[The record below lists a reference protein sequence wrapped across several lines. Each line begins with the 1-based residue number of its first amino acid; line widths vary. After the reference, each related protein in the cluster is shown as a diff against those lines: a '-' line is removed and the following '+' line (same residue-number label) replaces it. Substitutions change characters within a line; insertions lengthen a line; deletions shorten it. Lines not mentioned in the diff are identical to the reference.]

1 MSEVKNWATLTKT
14 SVTSSHYL
22 PVTGKVKFQLQSL
35 FPSVATAGVGSESLF
50 SSITNKNQLNFK
62 GIKSGDT
69 DLLTVTTAS
78 DNIVLTALEAGIDL
92 SKCDNSTSNFIST
105 VALAS
110 DVSGILSVVNGGTG
124 LSTIPK
130 GSLLY
135 GSATGTI
142 AATSPMATNG
152 QLLIGNATNG
162 YPSIATL
169 TAGTNMTVT
178 NTAGGIT
185 LASAFAT
192 AAANIDMSTYN
203 INLDA
208 AAGDSYLSGDGTSK
222 GATVDAN
229 GRVILKNTTSAGILS
244 TTSQLSLQGNHS
256 SAIEIGNTNDYKS
269 TYHIS
274 VRDAASAVVGGA
286 LSLISG
292 TGGTNSNGGAIY
304 ITPGAGAGSGN
315 GGTTAIYGGP
325 GGASGAGGDVRIS
338 TYAGS
343 GAGALTSALAITN
356 DQNIEI
362 PNGYLRFSEAPQT
375 LTGAG
380 AISVTTA
387 ITWIVTTGTNT
398 LSLAD
403 GVEGQTKYIVMKT
416 DAGAGT
422 LSTITSPANYS
433 QIEFNDPGDSVNLL
447 FTNAAWYIVGQY
459 GVTIT

>member
-35 FPSVATAGVGSESLF
+35 FPSVTSAGVGSESLF

-124 LSTIPK
+124 LSTITK

-162 YPSIATL
+162 YPSVATL
-169 TAGTNMTVT
+169 TAGTNMTIT
-178 NTAGGIT
+178 NAAGSIT
-185 LASAFAT
+185 LASTFAT

-208 AAGDSYLSGDGTSK
+208 AAGQSWLSGDGTDE
-222 GATVDAN
+222 GVTVDAN
-229 GRVILKNTTSAGILS
+229 GRVIIQDGTHATDSS
-244 TTSQLSLQGNHS
+244 TAQLSLQGTS
-256 SAIEIGNTNDYKS
+256 SNAIEIGNDATYKAYS
-269 TYHIS
+269 IGVKT
-274 VRDAASAVVGGA
+274 AAS
-286 LSLISG
+286 
-292 TGGTNSNGGAIY
+292 
-304 ITPGAGAGSGN
+304 GAGAGLTIQGSTGASNNN
-315 GGTTAIYGGP
+315 GGGMTVVGGTGAGSGDGGETAIYGGP
-325 GGASGAGGDVRIS
+325 GGASGAGGSVRIS

-343 GAGALTSALAITN
+343 GTGALTSALSITN

-362 PNGYLRFSEAPQT
+362 PNGYLRFSETPQT

-380 AISVTTA
+380 AIDVTTA
-387 ITWIVTTGTNT
+387 ITWIVTTGVNT

-447 FTNAAWYIVGQY
+447 FTNAAWHIVGQY
-459 GVTIT
+459 GVTIS

>member
-35 FPSVATAGVGSESLF
+35 FPSVTSAGVGSESLF

-124 LSTIPK
+124 LSTITK

-169 TAGTNMTVT
+169 TAGTNMTIT
-178 NTAGGIT
+178 NAAGSIT

-208 AAGDSYLSGDGTSK
+208 AAGQSWLSGDGTDE
-222 GATVDAN
+222 GVTVDAS
-229 GRVILKNTTSAGILS
+229 GRVIIQDGTHS
-244 TTSQLSLQGNHS
+244 TDSSTAQLSLQGTS
-256 SAIEIGNTNDYKS
+256 SNAIEIGNDATYKAYS
-269 TYHIS
+269 IG
-274 VRDAASAVVGGA
+274 VRTAASGA
-286 LSLISG
+286 GAGLTIQGS
-292 TGGTNSNGGAIY
+292 TGSTNSNGGGMTVIGG
-304 ITPGAGAGSGN
+304 TGAGSGN
-315 GGTTAIYGGP
+315 GGATAIYGGP
-325 GGASGAGGDVRIS
+325 GGASGASGAITLY
-338 TYAGS
+338 TYSGS
-343 GAGALTSALAITN
+343 GSGSPVAALGITN
-356 DQNIEI
+356 TQDVEI
-362 PNGYLRFSEAPQT
+362 SNGYLRFSETPQT

-380 AISVTTA
+380 AIDVTTA
-387 ITWIVTTGTNT
+387 ITWIVTTGVNALT
-398 LSLAD
+398 LAD
-403 GVEGQTKYIVMKT
+403 GVEGQTKMIVMKK
-416 DAGAGT
+416 DAGNGT
-422 LSTITSPANYS
+422 LTPANFAQGTTITFDAV
-433 QIEFNDPGDSVNLL
+433 GDSVSLL
-447 FTNAAWYIVGQY
+447 FTNSGWHVMGGHGYAIA
-459 GVTIT
+459 

>member
-14 SVTSSHYL
+14 NVTSSHYL
-22 PVTGKVKFQLQSL
+22 PVTGKLKFQLQSL

-92 SKCDNSTSNFIST
+92 SKCNNSTSNFIST

-124 LSTIPK
+124 LNTIPK

-162 YPSIATL
+162 YPSVATL
-169 TAGTNMTVT
+169 TAGTNMTIT

-185 LASAFAT
+185 LASTFAT
-192 AAANIDMSTYN
+192 AASNIDLSTYN

-208 AAGDSYLSGDGTSK
+208 AAGQSWISGDGSDE
-222 GATVDAN
+222 GITVDAN
-229 GRVILKNTTSAGILS
+229 GRVILQDGNHS
-244 TTSQLSLQGNHS
+244 TDSSTAQLSLQGTS
-256 SAIEIGNTNDYKS
+256 SNAIEIGNDATYKPY
-269 TYHIS
+269 TMG
-274 VRDAASAVVGGA
+274 VRTAASGGGA
-286 LSLISG
+286 RFNILG
-292 TGGTNSNGGAIY
+292 ATGSTNNDGGDVGVYA
-304 ITPGAGAGSGN
+304 GAGAGSGD
-315 GGTTAIYGGP
+315 GGNLNLYP
-325 GGASGAGGDVRIS
+325 GAGGSTGTGGSVFIT

-343 GAGALTSALAITN
+343 GTGGAANGLTVTST
-356 DQNIEI
+356 QNVEI
-362 PNGYLRFSEAPQT
+362 PNGYLRFSETPQT

-380 AISVTTA
+380 AVDVTTA
-387 ITWIVTTGTNT
+387 ITWIVTTGTNALT
-398 LSLAD
+398 LAD
-403 GVEGQTKYIVMKT
+403 GVEGQTKMIVMKT
-416 DAGAGT
+416 DGGNGT
-422 LSTITSPANYS
+422 LTPANFAQGTTITFDAV
-433 QIEFNDPGDSVNLL
+433 GDSVSLL
-447 FTNAAWYIVGQY
+447 FTNAAWHSMGGHGIA
-459 GVTIT
+459 IA